1 MQKPESLFTFRR
13 HGMPEKDFEIW
24 LNDTTRILVSRTTE
38 KGALISFAVI
48 LMVLHEGAWT
58 DAGRYDTA
66 HGVPHQDVLHHR
78 KGLVKKVWMDKL
90 SAREIYA
97 HAIENFRKNYSK
109 IIHEYLT

>member
-1 MQKPESLFTFRR
+1 
-13 HGMPEKDFEIW
+13 MPEKDFEIW

-38 KGALISFAVI
+38 RGALISFAVI
-48 LMVLHEGAWT
+48 LMLLYEGVWT
-58 DAGRYDTA
+58 DVGRYDTA

-109 IIHEYLT
+109 IIHDYLT